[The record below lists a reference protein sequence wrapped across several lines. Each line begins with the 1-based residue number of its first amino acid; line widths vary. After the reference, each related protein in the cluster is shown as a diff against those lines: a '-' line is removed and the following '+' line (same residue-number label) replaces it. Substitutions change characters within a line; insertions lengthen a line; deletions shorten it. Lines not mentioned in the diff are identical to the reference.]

1 MAVEEIHREHAR
13 GQRLRVLV
21 VEGSAAARGY
31 VQAALAESYS
41 VRFAS
46 GIAEA
51 LEMLHTEMPDLMVS
65 EINLPDG
72 SGLSLCE
79 QVRGQPHI
87 AHLPIMLLTGRD
99 GINDKVAGFQA
110 GADDYVVKPLD
121 GRLFPGRLRLL
132 YRIKGLER
140 HQHNISA

>member
-1 MAVEEIHREHAR
+1 MAAEEIHRER
-13 GQRLRVLV
+13 RLRVLV
-21 VEGSAAARGY
+21 VEGDAAARTR
-31 VQAALAESYS
+31 VQAALAESYN

-51 LEMLHTEMPDLMVS
+51 VAMLRAETPELMVS
-65 EINLPDG
+65 EVDLPDG

-79 QVRGQPHI
+79 YVRSQECI
-87 AHLPIMLLTGRD
+87 ASLPIMLLTGRD
-99 GINDKVAGFQA
+99 SINDKVAGFQA

-121 GRLFPGRLRLL
+121 VRLFPGRLRLL

-140 HQHNISA
+140 HQRNISA